1 MIFWKCRLSRRTKLH
16 KYRRKC
22 GKESKSENMDILI
35 TGNTAPIA
43 AGCIDR
49 IESGH
54 RIVCVPEKTDAKEMS
69 RLFEAYDVGMV
80 IYHSYLLVDEE
91 CFAELEQLERVLRF
105 WAREKCEKFLY
116 ITGPGWSGRREHT
129 EKENMDDTKDTGG
142 AQSVPLVLLQE
153 TCEALCR
160 YHSSGENGKVKVCRV
175 PVLYDTGGGAGSFA
189 QWIAQALGEKTLDL
203 PGKKEDTADFLC
215 VEDLLELA
223 LRMAEETWS
232 EDYEEVWAGS
242 HTTCTYEMLGELLCE
257 KIPGVTVHY
266 RESALRSSRTEGAP
280 DLARKNYG
288 WYPMHSVEEDFEALL
303 CRRLTAESQSGKK
316 KRHLPGWLVR
326 ERGRIRTFLEMAF
339 SAGMAEVLNGVTQQ
353 NTVVNFIDFRLAAI
367 VVMGLTGGLNV
378 GILMAVVCGIGYMVS
393 AGSTVQWQVLFYNV
407 ENWLPFATYLLLGT
421 VCGYTR
427 DKHADALR
435 NATAE
440 YQLLEKKYEFLS
452 GIYQQVLEKKRLL
465 SAQIICHQNGF
476 GKMYAAARRLNV
488 QKPEEVYEGAIVVLE
503 DVLKN
508 QSAVVYA
515 MAPGGN
521 YICPVVSSGGGNNA
535 AAGID
540 LQEYPKLRETFLK
553 QQVFVNQS
561 REEGYPACAAPIL
574 KNQKLC
580 GMVALWSE
588 KRERM
593 NPDFLNQLRMVTDLI
608 GDALLRALEWNRR
621 ECGIEEEV
629 D

>member
-1 MIFWKCRLSRRTKLH
+1 MRRTELH

-22 GKESKSENMDILI
+22 GKESKSENMEILI
-35 TGNTAPIA
+35 TGNTAQIST
-43 AGCIDR
+43 GFIDR

-54 RIVCVPEKTDAKEMS
+54 RVVCVQEKTDEEEMS

-80 IYHSYLLVDEE
+80 IYHSYLLKEDGD
-91 CFAELEQLERVLRF
+91 CFTELEQLERVLRF
-105 WAREKCEKFLY
+105 WTREKCEKFLY
-116 ITGPGWSGRREHT
+116 ITGPGWSGMREHT
-129 EKENMDDTKDTGG
+129 EKENTDDTKDTGG

-160 YHSSGENGKVKVCRV
+160 YHSTGENGKVKVCRV
-175 PVLYDTGGGAGSFA
+175 PGLYDSDGGTGRFA
-189 QWIAQALGEKTLDL
+189 QWIAQALEEKTLDL
-203 PGKKEDTADFLC
+203 PGKKEDAADFLC
-215 VEDLLELA
+215 AEDLLELA

-232 EDYEEVWAGS
+232 VDYEEVWAGS
-242 HTTCTYEMLGELLCE
+242 HTACTYGKLGELLCE
-257 KIPGVTVHY
+257 KIPGLTVHY
-266 RESALRSSRTEGAP
+266 SESILCGSRTEEHP
-280 DLARKNYG
+280 DLVRKNYG
-288 WYPMHSVEEDFEALL
+288 WYPMHSVEEDFETLL
-303 CRRLTAESQSGKK
+303 CRRLKADPQSGKK
-316 KRHLPGWLVR
+316 KRHLPGWYAN

-339 SAGMAEVLNGVTQQ
+339 SVGMAEVLNRVTQQ

-367 VVMGLTGGLNV
+367 LVMGLTGGLNV
-378 GILMAVVCGIGYMVS
+378 GILMAVFCGIGYVVS

-440 YQLLEKKYEFLS
+440 YQLMEKKYEFLS
-452 GIYQQVLEKKRLL
+452 GIYQQVLEKKRFL
-465 SAQIICHQNGF
+465 SAQIISHQNGF
-476 GKMYAAARRLNV
+476 GKMYSVARRLNV
-488 QKPEEVYEGAIVVLE
+488 QKPEEVYEGAIAVLE

-515 MAPGGN
+515 VAPGEN
-521 YICPVVSSGGGNNA
+521 YICPVVSSA
-535 AAGID
+535 DCKKEVEGIN
-540 LQEYPKLRETFLK
+540 LHRYPKLREAFLK
-553 QQVFVNQS
+553 QQVFVNQN
-561 REEGYPACAAPIL
+561 REEGYPACAAPIF

-580 GMVALWSE
+580 GMIALWSE

-593 NPDFLNQLRMVTDLI
+593 NPDFLNQFRMVTDLI

>member
-1 MIFWKCRLSRRTKLH
+1 MRRTKLH

-35 TGNTAPIA
+35 TGNTAPIST
-43 AGCIDR
+43 GCIDR

-54 RIVCVPEKTDAKEMS
+54 RIVCVQEKTDEEEMS
-69 RLFEAYDVGMV
+69 RLFEAYDAGMV
-80 IYHSYLLVDEE
+80 IYRSYLLEDAD

-105 WAREKCEKFLY
+105 WAREKCERFLY
-116 ITGPGWSGRREHT
+116 ITGSGRSGTREHT
-129 EKENMDDTKDTGG
+129 EKENTGDTKDTGG

-160 YHSSGENGKVKVCRV
+160 YYSTGGNGKVKVCRV
-175 PVLYDTGGGAGSFA
+175 PGLYDTGGVTGSFA
-189 QWIAQALGEKTLDL
+189 QWIAQALEKKTLDL
-203 PGKKEDTADFLC
+203 PGKKEDAADFLC
-215 VEDLLELA
+215 MEDLLELA
-223 LRMAEETWS
+223 LRMAEESWS
-232 EDYEEVWAGS
+232 GDYEEVWAGS
-242 HTTCTYEMLGELLCE
+242 HTTCTYGKLGELLCE

-266 RESALRSSRTEGAP
+266 RESALGGSRMEEHP
-280 DLARKNYG
+280 DLVRKNYG

-303 CRRLTAESQSGKK
+303 RRRLTADTASGKK
-316 KRHLPGWLVR
+316 KRHRLDWFVR
-326 ERGRIRTFLEMAF
+326 ERGRIRTFLEMVF
-339 SAGMAEVLNGVTQQ
+339 SAGMTEVLNGVTQQ

-378 GILMAVVCGIGYMVS
+378 GILMAGICGIGYVVS

-440 YQLLEKKYEFLS
+440 YHLLEKKYEFLS
-452 GIYQQVLEKKRLL
+452 GIYHQVLEKKRLL

-476 GKMYAAARRLNV
+476 GKMYSVARRLNV
-488 QKPEEVYEGAIVVLE
+488 EKPEEVYEGAVAVLE

-521 YICPVVSSGGGNNA
+521 YICPVVGSGGCDKA
-535 AAGID
+535 VEGIH
-540 LQEYPKLRETFLK
+540 LQEYPKLKEAFLK

-574 KNQKLC
+574 ENQKLC

-588 KRERM
+588 KREQM

>member
-1 MIFWKCRLSRRTKLH
+1 MRRTKLH

-35 TGNTAPIA
+35 TGNTAPIST
-43 AGCIDR
+43 GCIDR

-54 RIVCVPEKTDAKEMS
+54 RIVCVQEKTDEEEMS
-69 RLFEAYDVGMV
+69 RLFEAYDAGMV
-80 IYHSYLLVDEE
+80 IYRSYLLEDAD

-105 WAREKCEKFLY
+105 WAREKCERFLY
-116 ITGPGWSGRREHT
+116 ITGSGRSGTREHT
-129 EKENMDDTKDTGG
+129 EKENTGDTKDTGG

-160 YHSSGENGKVKVCRV
+160 YYSTGGNGKVKVCRV
-175 PVLYDTGGGAGSFA
+175 PGLYDTGGVTGSFA
-189 QWIAQALGEKTLDL
+189 QWIAQALEKKTLDL
-203 PGKKEDTADFLC
+203 PGKKEDVADFLC
-215 VEDLLELA
+215 MEDLLELA
-223 LRMAEETWS
+223 LRMAEESWS
-232 EDYEEVWAGS
+232 GDYEEVWTGS
-242 HTTCTYEMLGELLCE
+242 HTTCTYGKLGELLCE

-266 RESALRSSRTEGAP
+266 RESMLCSDRTEEHP
-280 DLARKNYG
+280 DLVRKNYG

-303 CRRLTAESQSGKK
+303 CRQLTADTASGKK
-316 KRHLPGWLVR
+316 KRHRLDWFVR
-326 ERGRIRTFLEMAF
+326 ERGRIRTFLEMVF

-378 GILMAVVCGIGYMVS
+378 GILMAGICGIGYVVS

-440 YQLLEKKYEFLS
+440 YHLLEKKYEFLS
-452 GIYQQVLEKKRLL
+452 GIYHQVLEKKRLL

-476 GKMYAAARRLNV
+476 GKMYSVARRLNV
-488 QKPEEVYEGAIVVLE
+488 EKPEEVYEGAVAVLE

-521 YICPVVSSGGGNNA
+521 YICPVVGSGGCDKA
-535 AAGID
+535 VEGIH
-540 LQEYPKLRETFLK
+540 LQEYPKLKEVFLK

-574 KNQKLC
+574 ENQKLC

-588 KRERM
+588 KREQM